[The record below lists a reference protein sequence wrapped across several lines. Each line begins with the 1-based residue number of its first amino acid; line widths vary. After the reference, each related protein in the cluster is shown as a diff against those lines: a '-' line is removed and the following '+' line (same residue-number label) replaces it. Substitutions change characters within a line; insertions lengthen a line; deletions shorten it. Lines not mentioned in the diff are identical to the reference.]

1 MNSDRS
7 MPPGECAAP
16 NPAYERRRYA
26 LASIRLVAGDCSVAA
41 APAGDAAV
49 GVLREASEAS
59 GQEAEAE
66 EGSLAL
72 VCFAS
77 AEGVQHPGMPLIFVL
92 ERRHVLRRTELDL
105 AHVDAR
111 FHGGFRYWSGQHPSA
126 ENAGRD
132 YERGCKQR
140 KLTGQ

>member
-16 NPAYERRRYA
+16 NPSYERRYA
-26 LASIRLVAGDCSVAA
+26 LASIRLVAADCSVAA

-66 EGSLAL
+66 EGS
-72 VCFAS
+72 
-77 AEGVQHPGMPLIFVL
+77 P
-92 ERRHVLRRTELDL
+92 
-105 AHVDAR
+105 
-111 FHGGFRYWSGQHPSA
+111 
-126 ENAGRD
+126 
-132 YERGCKQR
+132 
-140 KLTGQ
+140 